1 MTSGSF
7 NKDFVSACND
17 ANISSLDTELIYKDV
32 SDLVNLDTIISYYIC
47 IPPLPGYPETRLDIF
62 LLTKDFIY
70 NYEIKG
76 SGDIWTVI
84 PLTAISHF
92 RESVWIY
99 DDFWA
104 LIISTYRASDSDVL
118 VILDKLD
125 NKREL
130 RKFAISLR
138 DSLSGIAN

>member
-1 MTSGSF
+1 MTSESF
-7 NKDFVSACND
+7 NKDFASACYD
-17 ANISSLDTELIYKDV
+17 ADISFVKTELICKDV
-32 SDLVNLDTIISYYIC
+32 SDLVNLDTLISYYIC
-47 IPPLPGYPETRLDIF
+47 TPPLPGYPETRLDIF

-70 NYEIKG
+70 NYEIKD

-92 RESVWIY
+92 RESAWVR

-104 LIISTYRASDSDVL
+104 LIVSTYRASDSDVL

-130 RKFAISLR
+130 RKFATSLR
-138 DSLSGIAN
+138 DSLSEIAN